1 MPPSP
6 ETIKLAP
13 NSTGLDLTKKR
24 DSLDT
29 TPRAVT
35 ENIDVGQP
43 YQVIIECAYTP
54 DALENT
60 LTTLKTL
67 ALEREGRLL
76 VLFGCSGNRNR
87 QIRAKMGEISSN
99 IADFVVITDDN
110 PRSEYAWGIIE
121 DILQGFNQHMKKFS
135 DYIVIQDRK
144 KAIQY
149 IIKHAKQ
156 NDIVILAGKGHETFQ
171 ILKTETI
178 PFNDREIA
186 INAITNRRSPGP
198 GLISSS

>member
-1 MPPSP
+1 MPPSL
-6 ETIKLAP
+6 ETIKRLSKSNGP
-13 NSTGLDLTKKR
+13 DLTKKR

-29 TPRAVT
+29 KPRALT
-35 ENIDVGQP
+35 GSIDIGQP
-43 YQVIIECAYTP
+43 YQVLVDCAHTP
-54 DALENT
+54 DALKNT

-76 VLFGCSGNRNR
+76 VLFGCGGNRSR
-87 QIRAKMGEISSN
+87 EVRTKMGAIASN

-121 DILQGFNQHMKKFS
+121 DILQGFNQLMKKFT

-156 NDIVILAGKGHETFQ
+156 NDIVILAGKGHQTFQ
-171 ILKTETI
+171 ILKSDTS
-178 PFNDREIA
+178 PFNDREEA
-186 INAITNRRSPGP
+186 INAITNRRSPG
-198 GLISSS
+198 LISSG

>member
-1 MPPSP
+1 MRPSL
-6 ETIKLAP
+6 ETIRLLSK
-13 NSTGLDLTKKR
+13 STDLDLTKKR
-24 DSLDT
+24 DTLGT
-29 TPRAVT
+29 TPRT
-35 ENIDVGQP
+35 LMENIDIGQP
-43 YQVIIECAYTP
+43 YQVLVYCAHTP

-60 LTTLKTL
+60 LTTLKTI

-76 VLFGCSGNRNR
+76 LLFGCSGNRNR
-87 QIRAKMGEISSN
+87 EIRAKMGEIASK

-110 PRSEYAWGIIE
+110 PRSEYTWGIIE
-121 DILQGFNQHMKKFS
+121 DILQGFNQLMKKFS

-171 ILKTETI
+171 ILKSETI
-178 PFNDREIA
+178 QFDDREEA
-186 INAITNRRSPGP
+186 VNAITNRRSLS
-198 GLISSS
+198 LISSG